1 MRWTLDRARSFG
13 RARLTTEPD
22 AAPAMTMPPL
32 VNALLREIVAA
43 DSGPELVDNVD
54 TTRFP
59 DGVEEPPAED
69 APLRLATVL
78 NAAAGLGFLF
88 DRLDQAADRELLVQ
102 LLAFRVLGHRRVQL
116 PMTADRLRGLA
127 ARAEAARTAE
137 RTAPIGIYDWHADD
151 FDLTE
156 LGYPIRLR
164 SRVGGVI
171 QSFELEQ
178 YVCTGNPE
186 VAARPGDV
194 IIDGGGFWGETA
206 LYFAHI
212 AGEEGRV
219 VSFEFEPSNLAA
231 VGHNLGLNPE
241 LARRIRVLPSA
252 LWSEAGIEVAFRSF
266 GPGTAIVADGEASA
280 STDTID
286 ALVARGDVE
295 RVDFIKLD
303 IEGAELEALHGAEA
317 TLRRFRPRLAIASYH
332 KPDDLVSIPAYIAG
346 LDIGYRFRLGHTTM
360 HAEETVLFA
369 TVED

>member
-1 MRWTLDRARSFG
+1 VRWALDRVAPFG
-13 RARLTTEPD
+13 RANPNTEPD
-22 AAPAMTMPPL
+22 ASRPMTMPPL
-32 VNALLREIVAA
+32 VHALLREIIAA
-43 DSGPELVDNVD
+43 DSSPELVDNVD

-59 DGVEEPPAED
+59 DGVEEPPTED
-69 APLRLATVL
+69 APVRLATVL
-78 NAAAGLGFLF
+78 NAATGLGFLF
-88 DRLDQAADRELLVQ
+88 DRLEQAADRELLVQ

-127 ARAEAARTAE
+127 ARAEVTRTAE
-137 RTAPIGIYDWHADD
+137 RTAPVGIFDWHADD
-151 FDLTE
+151 FDLTQ

-164 SRVGGVI
+164 SLVGGVI

-178 YVCTGNPE
+178 YRCAGTPE

-194 IIDGGGFWGETA
+194 IIDGGGYWGETA

-212 AGEEGRV
+212 AGEEGLV
-219 VSFEFEPSNLAA
+219 VTFEFEPSNLAA
-231 VGHNLGLNPE
+231 LGHNLSLNPR
-241 LARRIRVLPSA
+241 LAPRIRVMQSA
-252 LWSEAGIEVAFRSF
+252 LWSEAGTEVAFESF
-266 GPGTAIVADGEASA
+266 GPGTSIVVGGEARA

-303 IEGAELEALHGAEA
+303 IEGAELEALCGAEA

-332 KPDDLVSIPAYIAG
+332 KLDDLVSIPAYIAG
-346 LDIGYRFRLGHTTM
+346 VDAGYRFRLGHTTM